1 MIKRELAGK
10 IKSLFKQMPLVAVTG
25 PRQSGKTTLL
35 KEIYS
40 QAAYVSLEDPD
51 KRLFAQEDPRRFL
64 AVYQAPAIID
74 EIQRVPEL
82 FSYLQTLTDQQKK
95 PGQYLLSGSQNFL
108 LLETVAQSLAGRV
121 GIVTLL
127 PLSLKELSGL
137 LKRETAVDEL
147 LFKGFY
153 PRLWDKK
160 LDPEDWYSGYI
171 QTYLE
176 KDVRQIK
183 NITNLALFQK
193 FLKLA
198 AGRTGQVLNLSALAN
213 ETGVNHN
220 TIQSW
225 LSVLEASYIV
235 FRLQPYY
242 RNINKRLVKTP
253 KLYFY
258 DTGLAASLLQIE
270 SRRQLISH
278 PLRGALFETMIVSEL
293 IKKRFNAGKLA
304 NAFYLQDKSGR
315 EVDYVAKKEGKLI
328 GVEIKAGETI
338 SGDYFTN
345 LEYWQKQSLIESKNS
360 LVVYGGRESQVRKQ
374 GKIVGWRELSGL
386 AML

>member
-1 MIKRELAGK
+1 MTICPK
-10 IKSLFKQMPLVAVTG
+10 
-25 PRQSGKTTLL
+25 
-35 KEIYS
+35 
-40 QAAYVSLEDPD
+40 AAYVSLEDPD
-51 KRLFAQEDPRRFL
+51 KRLFAKEDPRRFL
-64 AVYQAPAIID
+64 AVYRPPAIID

-82 FSYLQTLTDQQKK
+82 FSYLQTLTDQQNK

-127 PLSLKELSGL
+127 PFSLKELGNL
-137 LKRETAVDEL
+137 LKRQTAVDEL

-153 PRLWDKK
+153 PRLWDQK
-160 LDPEDWYSGYI
+160 LDPEDWYPSYI

-183 NITNLALFQK
+183 NITDLALFQK
-193 FLKLA
+193 FLRLV

-213 ETGVNHN
+213 EVGVNHN

-258 DTGLAASLLQIE
+258 DTGLAASLLQID
-270 SRRQLISH
+270 SPRQLASH
-278 PLRGALFETMIVSEL
+278 PLRGVLFETLIVGEL
-293 IKKRFNAGKLA
+293 IKKRSNQGKPA

-315 EVDYVAKKEGKLI
+315 EVDYVAKSEGRLTGI
-328 GVEIKAGETI
+328 EIKAGETI
-338 SGDYFTN
+338 TGSYFTN
-345 LEYWQKQSLIESKNS
+345 LEYWQKQGLLESKNS
-360 LVVYGGRESQVRKQ
+360 LVIYGGQDSQERKQ
-374 GKIVGWRELSGL
+374 GKIIGWRELAGL
-386 AML
+386 ARL